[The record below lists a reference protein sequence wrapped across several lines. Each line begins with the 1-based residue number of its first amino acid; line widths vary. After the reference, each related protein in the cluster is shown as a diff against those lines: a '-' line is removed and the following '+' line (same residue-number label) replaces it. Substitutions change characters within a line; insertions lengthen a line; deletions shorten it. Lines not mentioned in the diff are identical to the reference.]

1 LHANVRRG
9 ACREWKQ
16 AYVHSCID
24 RGSQTRGAVP
34 LCAAVMTLLVTLSFA
49 LAARAAAPPPLA
61 DYFAE
66 RWSSRDGL
74 PHNMVSSIVQSPDGY
89 LWMSTLEGA
98 VRYNGREFKVYDSGL
113 IPDLRGNAMR
123 GVAVSEQGVVL
134 VATTRDGI
142 ARLREGRWD
151 FLRPPGA
158 GSADVMITVAAG
170 RDGRIWAGGE
180 NGGVYRFDSDG
191 SSRRFSVEDGL
202 PSVYVNAL
210 LKGRDGR
217 LWVGTTRG
225 LAWIDDETVQA
236 IAPSTGLPTG
246 TVLSLALLSD
256 QRLLVGT
263 DRGLFV
269 QAGEGF
275 RLFSAG
281 VPQDTITRLMLD
293 SEGHL
298 WVGTTSFGVFRVA
311 DAAGAAGAVERLDV
325 EDGLPNS
332 RVSALAQ
339 DREGSVWIGTNAGLF
354 RLRLPPVRMFSR
366 RQGLQTPYVRAVAEA
381 ADGSLWVGTSGGL
394 YRLGSDALQMFQQ
407 AQGLPADSILSLH
420 SARDGTLWVGTAS
433 AGLARRRDGVLETF
447 ANRASGLAGDQVR
460 ALQEGRNGTLWV
472 GTTLGLS
479 RIREGIITNFTTA
492 QGLPRDFVISLHE
505 SADGRIWVGTSNGA
519 GYVDGDRVVPIR
531 LGNDPI
537 KDIFDFHEDID
548 GSLWL
553 STDLG
558 LLRYHD
564 GPTGRVTRAS
574 GLPVDAVFGIIADA
588 SGGWWLSSNRGIVHV
603 DAAAARGVADG
614 RSQSLAATLFNEADG
629 MESAQCNGAA
639 GPAALARVDGS
650 LWFGTA
656 SGLAVLDPVAVLSAR
671 PPPVPVTIER
681 LRVDDIELPPEGG
694 HRLAAGSRRIEFRLA
709 GLSLLMPE
717 RIRFRYRLE
726 GFEERWIELGDRREV
741 QFTSLPPGE
750 YRFLAQAANPGGAF
764 SAAATALTFEVLPF
778 WWQRPTA
785 WVLGAFGV
793 LSLVGLATQL
803 RLGQL
808 QRAKRRLQK
817 LVDEKTAALER
828 KAASLEQIAREK
840 SLLAERLRAQ
850 AEAFERQANEDYLT
864 GLLNRRAFDAQLAQA
879 FADANRRGD
888 PLCLALIDID
898 FFKRIN
904 DQCSHAAGDTALRE
918 VAMLIRE
925 HCPGVDVASR
935 WGGEEFAVLF
945 PGQGPTAAV
954 VVCERLRAAVAA
966 RVFDHLQPGLRVT
979 VSIGVASHDGLPH
992 PDRLFSRADAALYR
1006 AKAEGRDRVCS

>member
-1 LHANVRRG
+1 VHVHRR
-9 ACREWKQ
+9 
-16 AYVHSCID
+16 ID
-24 RGSQTRGAVP
+24 RRSQTRGAVP
-34 LCAAVMTLLVTLSFA
+34 LCAAALLLLMALLSTFAAGAVT
-49 LAARAAAPPPLA
+49 PPPLA

-89 LWMSTLEGA
+89 LWMSSLEGA
-98 VRYNGREFKVYDSGL
+98 VRYNGREFKIYDSGL
-113 IPDLRGNAMR
+113 IPGLRGNAIR
-123 GVAVSEQGVVL
+123 SVAVSDQGDVL
-134 VATTRDGI
+134 IATTRDGI

-151 FLRPPGA
+151 FLRPPGTA
-158 GSADVMITVAAG
+158 NADVMITVATD

-191 SSRRFSVEDGL
+191 SSRRFLVEDGL
-202 PSVYVNAL
+202 PSGYVNAL

-225 LAWIDDETVQA
+225 LAWIDEDTVHA
-236 IAPSTGLPTG
+236 ISPSTGLPSG
-246 TVLSLALLSD
+246 TVLSLAVLAD

-263 DRGLFV
+263 DRGLYV

-275 RLFSAG
+275 QLFSPS

-293 SEGHL
+293 VDGHL
-298 WVGTTSFGVFRVA
+298 WVGTTSFGVVRVA
-311 DAAGAAGAVERLDV
+311 DAAGAAAPVERLDV

-332 RVSALAQ
+332 RVSALAE

-366 RQGLQTPYVRAVAEA
+366 RQGLQTPYVRALAES

-394 YRLGSDALQMFQQ
+394 YQLGADGLQLFQQ
-407 AQGLPADSILSLH
+407 AQGLPADSILSVH

-433 AGLARRRDGVLETF
+433 GGLARRRDGVLETF

-460 ALQEGRNGTLWV
+460 ALQEGRDGTLWV

-479 RIREGIITNFTTA
+479 RIRAGVITNFSTA

-519 GYVDGDRVVPIR
+519 GYVDGDRVVPIH
-531 LGNDPI
+531 LGDDPI

-558 LLRYHD
+558 LLRYRD

-574 GLPVDAVFGIIADA
+574 GLPVDAVFGILADA
-588 SGGWWLSSNRGIVHV
+588 SGGWWLSSNRGIVHIE
-603 DAAAARGVADG
+603 AAAAREVADA
-614 RSQSLAATLFNEADG
+614 RTARLVATLFNEADG
-629 MESAQCNGAA
+629 MESAQCNGAS
-639 GPAALARVDGS
+639 GPAAIARADGS

-656 SGLAVLDPVAVLSAR
+656 SGLAVLDPVAVLSAQ
-671 PPPVPVTIER
+671 PPPVPVAIER
-681 LRVDDIELPPEGG
+681 LRVDDVELSHDSG
-694 HRLAAGSRRIEFRLA
+694 HRLAAGSRRIEIQLA

-726 GFEERWIELGDRREV
+726 GFEDRWIELGDRREV
-741 QFTSLPPGE
+741 QFTALPPGQ

-764 SAAATALTFEVLPF
+764 SAAATALEFEVLPF
-778 WWQRPTA
+778 WWQRPSA
-785 WVLGAFGV
+785 WLLAALSALG
-793 LSLVGLATQL
+793 LVALATQL

-817 LVDEKTAALER
+817 LVDEKTAALEL
-828 KAASLEQIAREK
+828 KAGSLEQIAREK
-840 SLLAERLRAQ
+840 GLLAERLRAQ

-864 GLLNRRAFDAQLAQA
+864 GLLNRRAFDAQLAQV

-945 PGQGPTAAV
+945 PGLETAAAV
-954 VVCERLRAAVAA
+954 VICERLRAAIAA
-966 RVFDHLQPGLRVT
+966 RSFDHLQPGLHVT
-979 VSIGVASHDGLPH
+979 VSIGVASHDGLAH